1 MRLQIDEIF
10 DAISY
15 SKGCSIIR
23 MLANWLGT
31 ESFKRGLHNYLK
43 HFAYKN
49 ALTEDLWHFLGEASG
64 KPVKELMD
72 TWTKITGYPV
82 VVVKEAGIVGHHR
95 HYEIT
100 QQRFLSSGPVPN
112 DTSLWQI
119 PLGLIAHK
127 TAGQPSFMVFKERAG
142 KAILESG
149 ADDWVKFN
157 PEQTGFYRVQ
167 YPPSMLEKLRRGI
180 EKLELS
186 PIDRLGVENDALSL
200 AKGTQPVATS

>member
-1 MRLQIDEIF
+1 
-10 DAISY
+10 
-15 SKGCSIIR
+15 
-23 MLANWLGT
+23 MLASWLGT
-31 ESFKRGLHNYLK
+31 ESFKKGLHNYLK

-82 VVVKEAGIVGHHR
+82 VSVKEAGIIGHTR
-95 HYEIT
+95 HYDIT

-112 DTSLWQI
+112 DKSLWQI

-127 TAGQPSFMVFKERAG
+127 DQHNPSFSVLKHHEG
-142 KAILESG
+142 KVSLNSG

-157 PEQTGFYRVQ
+157 PGQTGFYRVQ
-167 YPPSMLEKLRRGI
+167 YPPIMLEKLRHGI

-200 AKGTQPVATS
+200 AKGAHLPCSLTRVVRL